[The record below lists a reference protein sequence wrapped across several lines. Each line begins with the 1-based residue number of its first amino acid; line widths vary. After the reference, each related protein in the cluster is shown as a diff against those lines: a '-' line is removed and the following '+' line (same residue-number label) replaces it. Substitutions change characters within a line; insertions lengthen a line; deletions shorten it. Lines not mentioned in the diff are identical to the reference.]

1 MPWGGKKKKKGEGK
15 LVLHQTLYVKLYM
28 YCEFLQ
34 DCDIATNLIFTDEKM
49 IQVDESALL

>member
-1 MPWGGKKKKKGEGK
+1 MPWGGKKKKREGK